1 MLFNITVGKIDTN
14 KDFLTEQRHYEA
26 LLRARAALK
35 KAQAALESA
44 PLDMVSVEV
53 EECWQILGEI
63 TGQTASEAVVDEIF
77 SRFCVGK

>member
-1 MLFNITVGKIDTN
+1 MTT
-14 KDFLTEQRHYEA
+14 TPS
-26 LLRARAALK
+26 
-35 KAQAALESA
+35 ALESA